1 MGHLLE
7 TVNPEAVDRYGGEP
21 ETLPDIGSRVV
32 YIARQGEGRAGKREF
47 PAEVMHIE
55 ADGKSLHLLVTY
67 DVDDQVMRPNIRLF
81 DENDPYGPAWRYV
94 RGAEPEKFDPT
105 RLNIIRRDLNA
116 LREEFAK
123 LSEAI
128 YGEYERP
135 PGSLM
140 EYLVKFEGK
149 LGALGKAVKKG

>member
-7 TVNPEAVDRYGGEP
+7 TVNPKAVDQYGGEP
-21 ETLPDIGSRVV
+21 EMLPDIGSRVV
-32 YIARQGEGRAGKREF
+32 YIARHGEGRAGKREF

-55 ADGKSLHLLVTY
+55 PDGRSLHLLVTY
-67 DVDDQVMRPNIRLF
+67 DVDDRVMRPYVGVQ
-81 DENDPYGPAWRYV
+81 DESDPYRPAWRHV

-105 RLNIIRRDLNA
+105 RLNIIRRDLDA
-116 LREEFAK
+116 LRCEFAK

-140 EYLVKFEGK
+140 DYLVKFEGK
-149 LGALGKAVKKG
+149 LAALGKAVKKG